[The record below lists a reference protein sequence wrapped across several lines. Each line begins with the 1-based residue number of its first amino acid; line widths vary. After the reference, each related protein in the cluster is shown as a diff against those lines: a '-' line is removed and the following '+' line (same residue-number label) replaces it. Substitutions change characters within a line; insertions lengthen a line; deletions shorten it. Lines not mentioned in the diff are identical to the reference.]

1 MCIMFV
7 FKINEKGGEYEM
19 EFTQEQL
26 KEMEELD
33 KFYAQVREEE
43 DEGE

>member
-1 MCIMFV
+1 MIASLQKKMKKEV
-7 FKINEKGGEYEM
+7 REM

-33 KFYAQVREEE
+33 KFYARVREEE
-43 DEGE
+43 GDE

>member
-1 MCIMFV
+1 
-7 FKINEKGGEYEM
+7 M

-33 KFYAQVREEE
+33 EFYAAEKEMEELDEFYEKVKE

>member
-1 MCIMFV
+1 
-7 FKINEKGGEYEM
+7 M

-33 KFYAQVREEE
+33 KFYTQMREEE
-43 DEGE
+43 ENEGDE

>member
-1 MCIMFV
+1 
-7 FKINEKGGEYEM
+7 M